1 MQVTTKQIGMIKK
14 QFWKQVGIFVIILL
28 LIIALREYSSHQL
41 IAHGIVSYQVH
52 MLLGIGANVIL
63 SVVSF
68 LFIKKHGLLSIAGM
82 QGTKLTKWFL
92 LLFPLYLVLLN
103 ISTMDA
109 LPQHMGSLNISI
121 LIVYA
126 ISIGFAEELS
136 IRGFL
141 QSYFIKRFGT
151 TKKAIV
157 QSIFAAA
164 LFFGLIHLLNFD
176 KGIYGEL
183 SQVGFALFIG
193 LMFGALLVI
202 TKRIYPL
209 IILHS
214 IIDFFGK
221 LDATGLPVQ
230 EKSGAPMVLE
240 NAIFISVLALPC
252 LVYAL
257 ILLKRNAL
265 TH

>member
-121 LIVYA
+121 LIVYS

-183 SQVGFALFIG
+183 SQVCFALFIG

>member
-1 MQVTTKQIGMIKK
+1 MIKK

-28 LIIALREYSSHQL
+28 LIIAIREYSSHQL
-41 IAHGIVSYQVH
+41 IAHGIVSYQLH
-52 MLLGIGANVIL
+52 MLVGIGANVIL

-82 QGTKLTKWFL
+82 QGTKLTKWSL

-109 LPQHMGSLNISI
+109 LPQHIGSLNITI
-121 LIVYA
+121 LIVYS
-126 ISIGFAEELS
+126 ISIGVAEELS

-141 QSYFIKRFGT
+141 QSYFIRRFGT

-183 SQVGFALFIG
+183 SQVCFALFIG

-230 EKSGAPMVLE
+230 EKAGTPMVLE
-240 NAIFISVLALPC
+240 NAVFISVLALPC

-265 TH
+265 THQAE

>member
-1 MQVTTKQIGMIKK
+1 MLKK
-14 QFWKQVGIFVIILL
+14 QFWKQTGIFVIILL
-28 LIIALREYSSHQL
+28 LIIAAREYSAYQL

-52 MLLGIGANVIL
+52 MLLGIGANIIL

-68 LFIKKHGLLSIAGM
+68 LFIKKHGLLSIAGI
-82 QGTKLTKWFL
+82 QGTKLTKWSL
-92 LLFPLYLVLLN
+92 LLFPFYLVLLN
-103 ISTMDA
+103 ISTIDA
-109 LPQHMGSLNISI
+109 LPQHIGILNILI
-121 LIVYA
+121 LIVYS
-126 ISIGFAEELS
+126 ISIGVAEELS

-141 QSYFIKRFGT
+141 QSYFIKNFGT
-151 TKKAIV
+151 SKKAIV

-183 SQVGFALFIG
+183 SQVFFALFIG
-193 LMFGALLVI
+193 LLFGVLLVI

-209 IILHS
+209 IILHT

-221 LDATGLPVQ
+221 LDATGLPIK
-230 EKSGAPMVLE
+230 EKVGTPMVLE

-252 LVYAL
+252 LAYAL
-257 ILLKRNAL
+257 VLLKRNELKQQAV
-265 TH
+265 